1 MDKRIKGKLK
11 LNGKEYNCEIRDG
24 VRYVNGMNPDE
35 FVDYLADNGD
45 WTALHDLVIIGM
57 QVVKDTKKNTTSS
70 YQKLANELYLK
81 KVN

>member
-1 MDKRIKGKLK
+1 MKGKLK
-11 LNGKEYNCEIRDG
+11 LNGIEYDCEVRDG

-35 FVDYLADNGD
+35 FVDHLAKNGD

-57 QVVKDTKKNTTSS
+57 NVVRNTMNGSC
-70 YQKLANELYLK
+70 QQLANELYWK